1 MAPAPSPMNPPDS
14 LTAPASSPTP
24 PHPPPTP
31 SLTARPK
38 KKRSKPSGTYGDKAG
53 STRGHGLTSAARAE
67 PSSSTRIATYIQGRL
82 RALHEEKAEED
93 AINVL
98 ERLESASGVKE
109 LLELAGEERID
120 IALLTTTDLTKLG
133 DDARSIVLSDESA
146 PFSEIIALVRSVR
159 KTERDAK
166 LVFRRMARAAQKEV
180 HVHLLRRSTPEQIK
194 FFRGSHIF
202 SVDGESPQGI
212 LIHRYLPRPDHPAL
226 DLFFDLDMVLARP
239 DLDWLTRRPDPSRP
253 LTPEEFSKLRLDDL
267 IVAKEKSPLYL
278 GRLDLT
284 RSYSDELEF
293 RALGTITDTSIA
305 VRNPAKRGVKRGGD
319 GVAVQQGVR
328 VDRQGKYGTYRNLN
342 NPSSFSYSS
351 LHRLLADERLPNTA
365 ILSLVETL
373 APSLLCEWQEST
385 IEADMPSFSTYAVG
399 GTASAMRGWR
409 AVQHIEKKGDASWTW
424 TLGFGGRE
432 EAPRGTGGFVVTAYG
447 GMRPVAVEGGVGT
460 GFFFRGEKDM
470 HGTVSPYTPHGF
482 LEPEQLT
489 RLANL
494 TITDDPLPPLPKQP
508 FIPPVLPEAQ
518 QARGWCKYPKEGLF
532 ATMSAK
538 RADGKDVAR
547 PAPRG
552 TGGGGKFDSP
562 SLSHVAA
569 RAQPSSS
576 STSSSPNFRS
586 TSSQHSSSQP
596 RPRTLNGIVSHSGDS
611 GAAENPTATVA
622 FLSASTRET
631 RAAMRSLP
639 AEARQKIET
648 AAMERA
654 VSFGTSEKR
663 AEKVFRSG

>member
-1 MAPAPSPMNPPDS
+1 MCEDDS
-14 LTAPASSPTP
+14 
-24 PHPPPTP
+24 
-31 SLTARPK
+31 
-38 KKRSKPSGTYGDKAG
+38 
-53 STRGHGLTSAARAE
+53 
-67 PSSSTRIATYIQGRL
+67 Q
-82 RALHEEKAEED
+82 
-93 AINVL
+93 
-98 ERLESASGVKE
+98 
-109 LLELAGEERID
+109 
-120 IALLTTTDLTKLG
+120 
-133 DDARSIVLSDESA
+133 DDESDEISA
-146 PFSEIIALVRSVR
+146 LNRS
-159 KTERDAK
+159 
-166 LVFRRMARAAQKEV
+166 
-180 HVHLLRRSTPEQIK
+180 
-194 FFRGSHIF
+194 G
-202 SVDGESPQGI
+202 
-212 LIHRYLPRPDHPAL
+212 
-226 DLFFDLDMVLARP
+226 
-239 DLDWLTRRPDPSRP
+239 
-253 LTPEEFSKLRLDDL
+253 
-267 IVAKEKSPLYL
+267 
-278 GRLDLT
+278 
-284 RSYSDELEF
+284 
-293 RALGTITDTSIA
+293 
-305 VRNPAKRGVKRGGD
+305 
-319 GVAVQQGVR
+319 
-328 VDRQGKYGTYRNLN
+328 
-342 NPSSFSYSS
+342 
-351 LHRLLADERLPNTA
+351 
-365 ILSLVETL
+365 
-373 APSLLCEWQEST
+373 
-385 IEADMPSFSTYAVG
+385 
-399 GTASAMRGWR
+399 
-409 AVQHIEKKGDASWTW
+409 
-424 TLGFGGRE
+424 
-432 EAPRGTGGFVVTAYG
+432 
-447 GMRPVAVEGGVGT
+447 
-460 GFFFRGEKDM
+460 
-470 HGTVSPYTPHGF
+470 
-482 LEPEQLT
+482 QLT

>member
-38 KKRSKPSGTYGDKAG
+38 KKRSKPS
-53 STRGHGLTSAARAE
+53 
-67 PSSSTRIATYIQGRL
+67 
-82 RALHEEKAEED
+82 AEED

-202 SVDGESPQGI
+202 SVDAQGI

>member
-1 MAPAPSPMNPPDS
+1 
-14 LTAPASSPTP
+14 
-24 PHPPPTP
+24 
-31 SLTARPK
+31 
-38 KKRSKPSGTYGDKAG
+38 
-53 STRGHGLTSAARAE
+53 
-67 PSSSTRIATYIQGRL
+67 
-82 RALHEEKAEED
+82 
-93 AINVL
+93 
-98 ERLESASGVKE
+98 
-109 LLELAGEERID
+109 
-120 IALLTTTDLTKLG
+120 
-133 DDARSIVLSDESA
+133 
-146 PFSEIIALVRSVR
+146 
-159 KTERDAK
+159 
-166 LVFRRMARAAQKEV
+166 MARAAQKEV

-202 SVDGESPQGI
+202 SVDGESRELDAQRVSQGI

-470 HGTVSPYTPHGF
+470 HGTVSPYTPHGCV
-482 LEPEQLT
+482 LVLSPPHVNADT
-489 RLANL
+489 R
-494 TITDDPLPPLPKQP
+494 
-508 FIPPVLPEAQ
+508 VL
-518 QARGWCKYPKEGLF
+518 
-532 ATMSAK
+532 
-538 RADGKDVAR
+538 AR
-547 PAPRG
+547 PSIRLRLRRRPTSGRKSRRGSGRG
-552 TGGGGKFDSP
+552 TFCWSK
-562 SLSHVAA
+562 
-569 RAQPSSS
+569 
-576 STSSSPNFRS
+576 
-586 TSSQHSSSQP
+586 
-596 RPRTLNGIVSHSGDS
+596 
-611 GAAENPTATVA
+611 
-622 FLSASTRET
+622 
-631 RAAMRSLP
+631 
-639 AEARQKIET
+639 
-648 AAMERA
+648 
-654 VSFGTSEKR
+654 
-663 AEKVFRSG
+663 